1 MPIPSMSSRSGPRVS
16 KDARSTSTRCRELAE
31 RVAAARYTVF
41 VFEPAALPQP
51 HAALLIEALNGSS
64 RP

>member
-1 MPIPSMSSRSGPRVS
+1 MS
-16 KDARSTSTRCRELAE
+16 ARCPHSPD

-41 VFEPAALPQP
+41 VYEPAALPQP
-51 HAALLIEALNGSS
+51 HAALLIEALNRIVKTLNRTTRAGGLALGGDDGA